1 MLSSFTLISV
11 IGVMLGVLVLV
22 VVMAVFSG
30 LERQVKERILGF
42 TPHILVQD
50 TLLGSEGLK
59 DGGWE
64 RIASRVQKL
73 EQVESATPH
82 ISDHVIMDVA
92 SWQRP
97 VKFHAIDSYDT
108 SQIQGV
114 TDMLDMK
121 GHPESTADL
130 GIDDRAVISSTLA
143 EQYGIGVGAIIRLYS
158 TRNFEEV
165 MQAYKSTED
174 PPLREAW
181 SAQWKMVT
189 DTFGGEWKL
198 VGDQPSLSVEAAL
211 KAQDQI
217 FFIIDQNIR
226 VPERELL
233 YSMLDLLK
241 KNMVKKDEE
250 TGIFLFEPGTSEK
263 FADLIQAVESTDP
276 EKMDAD
282 ILKGMKSFVLP
293 KELEVVGVYMASQM
307 AMTPDLFVPLHIGQ
321 DLAGLEDAVQGVAL
335 RLEDAYMAEEIA
347 IEARE
352 LLGDNWNMVTW
363 GEEYR
368 PFFLLMAQQRMM
380 MYFALSFIVLVS
392 AFSMM
397 AVMFTVTIQKK
408 REIGVMKALGAA
420 PGQIVRVFLYQGM
433 LLGAIGSLI
442 GIGLGHVVIHF
453 RGGVQAFMRTL
464 GFDPFSA
471 SLTGFDTL
479 PAHHNPLEQALIG
492 FSAFVLCSIA
502 ALVPAFFAAR
512 SDAAKSLR
520 NL

>member
-50 TLLGSEGLK
+50 SLMSADGLNR
-59 DGGWE
+59 DGWE
-64 RIASRVQKL
+64 EVASRSHQLSQVQA
-73 EQVESATPH
+73 ATPY

-97 VKFHAIDSYDT
+97 VKFHAIDSSDK
-108 SQIQGV
+108 SQIEGISQ
-114 TDMLDMK
+114 MLDRK
-121 GHPESTADL
+121 NHPKSSADF

-143 EQYGIGVGAIIRLYS
+143 EQYTIGVGAIIRLYS

-165 MQAYKSTED
+165 MQAYKSTEN
-174 PPLREAW
+174 PPIREYQAARW
-181 SAQWKMVT
+181 KSATKILKVLSEPSKAAAGILQGDLQNAYNQIVEIH
-189 DTFGGEWKL
+189 GE
-198 VGDQPSLSVEAAL
+198 D
-211 KAQDQI
+211 
-217 FFIIDQNIR
+217 IR
-226 VPERELL
+226 QPERELL
-233 YSMLDLLK
+233 
-241 KNMVKKDEE
+241 
-250 TGIFLFEPGTSEK
+250 T
-263 FADLIQAVESTDP
+263 DLIIAMEDGSRENGRYTFTVQSITKILKSIQALENTDS
-276 EKMDAD
+276 EEMDAD
-282 ILKGMKSFVLP
+282 ILKGLKSFVLP
-293 KELEVVGVYMASQM
+293 KELEVIGIYQSSQM

-335 RLEDAYMAEEIA
+335 RLKDAYLAEEVA
-347 IEARE
+347 AEASE
-352 LLGDNWNMVTW
+352 FLGPNWAMLTW
-363 GEEYR
+363 AEEYR
-368 PFFLLMAQQRMM
+368 PFFLLVAQQRVM

-397 AVMFTVTIQKK
+397 AVMFTVTVQKK
-408 REIGVMKALGAA
+408 REIGVMKALGAS
-420 PGQIVRVFLYQGM
+420 PSQIVRVFLYQGM
-433 LLGAIGSLI
+433 LLGAIGSII
-442 GIGLGHVVIHF
+442 GISLGHVIIYF
-453 RGGVQAFMRTL
+453 RGGVQAFMRKL

-479 PAHHNPLEQALIG
+479 PAHHNPLEQVFIG
-492 FSAFVLCSIA
+492 IAAFILCSMA